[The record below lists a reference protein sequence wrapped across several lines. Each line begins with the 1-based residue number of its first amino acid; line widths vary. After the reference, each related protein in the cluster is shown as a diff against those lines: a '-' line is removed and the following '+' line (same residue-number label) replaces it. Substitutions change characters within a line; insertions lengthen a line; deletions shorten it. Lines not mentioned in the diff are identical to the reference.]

1 MQDTLILGGIEFTNR
16 LFTGTGKFPDKN
28 IIPKILKS
36 SSSQMITVALRR
48 VDTQAQEE
56 NILNYIS
63 KDIVILPNTSGAR
76 NAEEAVLLARLA
88 REAGCGDFIKIEVI
102 NDNKYLFPDNEET
115 IKATKILSEEGF
127 IVLPYMMPDLIAAR
141 KLKEAGAAAIM
152 PLGSPIGSN
161 LGMQTID
168 MIKILIEN
176 IDLKS
181 KRAVITSLKKRKNLL
196 VRPSVANISN
206 IYVTFSVEEP
216 ELNLSQVNRFLIS
229 AESMGVEVSLVLTKC
244 DLISDKRRSYL
255 IDKFEKWG
263 YQVIT
268 LNLQKSDCFKNLLAE
283 LKQKECSIFMGPSGV
298 GKTTLLNM
306 IIPGLQNSTSP
317 VSNKIKRGKNT
328 TRNVEL
334 FSMSNQSYIVDT
346 PGFNMQPLEVD
357 IKLLPNLYSEIYKQ
371 VIEEGIKC
379 KFRNCLHLND
389 EGCNLNKSFERYSF
403 YKEMIESS
411 KSHYYQNQED

>member
-1 MQDTLILGGIEFTNR
+1 MKT
-16 LFTGTGKFPDKN
+16 
-28 IIPKILKS
+28 KS
-36 SSSQMITVALRR
+36 
-48 VDTQAQEE
+48 
-56 NILNYIS
+56 
-63 KDIVILPNTSGAR
+63 K
-76 NAEEAVLLARLA
+76 
-88 REAGCGDFIKIEVI
+88 
-102 NDNKYLFPDNEET
+102 
-115 IKATKILSEEGF
+115 
-127 IVLPYMMPDLIAAR
+127 
-141 KLKEAGAAAIM
+141 
-152 PLGSPIGSN
+152 N
-161 LGMQTID
+161 LGLVTKKFNDFFLVDLKNQETSPNVEKFLCKVRKSINFKNQLIYVGD
-168 MIKILIEN
+168 EVEIEN

-181 KRAVITSLKKRKNLL
+181 KRAIITSLKKRKNLL

-206 IYVTFSVEEP
+206 IYIIFSVEEP

-244 DLISDKRRSYL
+244 DFISDRRRSAL
-255 IDKFEKWG
+255 LDKFGKWG
-263 YQVIT
+263 YQAIT
-268 LNLQKSDCFKNLLAE
+268 LNLEKSDDFNNLLVE
-283 LKQKECSIFMGPSGV
+283 LKQNECSIFMGPSGV

-306 IIPGLQNSTSP
+306 IIPGLQNSTAP

-334 FSMSNQSYIVDT
+334 FSISNQSYIVDT
-346 PGFNMQPLEVD
+346 PGFNMQPVEVD

-371 VIEEGIKC
+371 VIDEGIKC